1 MPDQDN
7 DNNIIEAP
15 QVDSLDQLHEQTVHQ
30 LDAERIEADK
40 EEPQPKEEPKEEP
53 KDNKDEPAPEDK
65 EEPEEKPE
73 PEQKPEPKAEPEPE
87 LVIPELPELDTDI
100 TKNVEGKIA
109 IKNSDGEM
117 NYFNNLEEAP
127 DDFEPASYKDFL
139 RFSADMTRKQME
151 DEALRKQ
158 YEDAITQSELKKET
172 DATIEKWDQEINVL
186 KDSGVLPED
195 ETERQDMINETYEF
209 MSQKIREGVL
219 IESFSSAFKE
229 MQYDRLKNGKQEEK
243 QEERQKVNTEKKER
257 GSRIMGG
264 SNPPA
269 SNNKAF
275 EPLPAGLTLDQVHAK
290 YSGLQ

>member
-1 MPDQDN
+1 MVDQDN
-7 DNNIIEAP
+7 DNIIEAP

-30 LDAERIEADK
+30 LDIERIEGDK
-40 EEPQPKEEPKEEP
+40 EEPQPKEEVKEEP
-53 KDNKDEPAPEDK
+53 KDKKEESAPEDKK

-73 PEQKPEPKAEPEPE
+73 LEQKPEPKAEPEPE
-87 LVIPELPELDTDI
+87 LVIPELPKLDTDI
-100 TKNVEGKIA
+100 TNNVEGKIA

-117 NYFNNLEEAP
+117 NYFNNLEEVP

-139 RFSADMTRKQME
+139 RFSADMTRKEME

-158 YEDAITQSELKKET
+158 YEDAMAQSELKKET

-229 MQYDRLKNGKQEEK
+229 MQYDKLKNGK

-269 SNNKAF
+269 SNNKPF